1 MFKFVS
7 KLVSYEEDTIT
18 VIEVDMRSIKK
29 DEANNIIENKKIENY
44 QVKLK
49 EEGEEAFCRVLKD
62 LKLELYQHGAFK
74 VITKVQIN
82 DMAKNA

>member
-1 MFKFVS
+1 
-7 KLVSYEEDTIT
+7 
-18 VIEVDMRSIKK
+18 MRSIKK

-49 EEGEEAFCRVLKD
+49 EEGEEAFGAILKG
-62 LKLELYQHGAFK
+62 LNLELHQHGAFK